1 MQPYTKAEAGRGSA
15 RHKSEGGAFR
25 MSVFVDQSAAL
36 DEKNSVAEEE
46 RLRPR
51 AQSFWRRSWL
61 QLSVGAAAL
70 GAIALGVFLLLFRDT
85 TPPPRQVRELTVI
98 NIVPPPPPPPP
109 PLPQEKMIEQPKM
122 VTPEIKQPDKP
133 DDKPLEKPK
142 VDNAKD
148 EPPPGPLALDAKA
161 EGPGDAFGLAGK
173 PGGQGLLGSGGG
185 GGGSLWGW
193 YGNTVQKAIER
204 AFDANAKTRFAVM
217 DILVRIWIDR
227 NAHVT
232 RVLLAGSSGDP
243 EVDAALRN
251 SVLPSISLSEPPPSD
266 MPMPIVIKM
275 IARRAS

>member
-1 MQPYTKAEAGRGSA
+1 
-15 RHKSEGGAFR
+15 
-25 MSVFVDQSAAL
+25 MSVFADQSVAL
-36 DEKNSVAEEE
+36 DEKNSAAEAE
-46 RLRPR
+46 RLRVR
-51 AQSFWRRSWL
+51 AQNFWRRSWL
-61 QLSVGAAAL
+61 QLSVGAVAL
-70 GAIALGVFLLLFRDT
+70 GAIALGVFLLLFRDN

-98 NIVPPPPPPPP
+98 NIAPPPPPPPPPP

-142 VDNAKD
+142 ADNAKD

-193 YGNTVQKAIER
+193 YANTVQKAIER
-204 AFDANAKTRFAVM
+204 AFDANPKTRFAVM
-217 DILVRIWIDR
+217 DIRVRIWIDR
-227 NAHVT
+227 NAHVV
-232 RVLLAGSSGDP
+232 RVLLMGSSGDP
-243 EVDAALRN
+243 AVDAALRN
-251 SVLPSISLSEPPPSD
+251 SVLSGISLSEPPPSD
-266 MPMPIVIKM
+266 MPMPIVLKM